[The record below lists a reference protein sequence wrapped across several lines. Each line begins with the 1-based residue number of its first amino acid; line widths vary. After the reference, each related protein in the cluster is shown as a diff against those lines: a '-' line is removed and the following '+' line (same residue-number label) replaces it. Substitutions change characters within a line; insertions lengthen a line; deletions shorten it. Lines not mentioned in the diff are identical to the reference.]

1 MNLIKRLWTEESGQG
16 MTEYALIL
24 GGIALAAVAVLF
36 LFGDAI
42 GEMFQNLLDQFQRT
56 PTP

>member
-24 GGIALAAVAVLF
+24 GGIALIAITAVF
-36 LFGDAI
+36 LFGDYI
-42 GEMFQNLLDQFQRT
+42 SEWFGTLRT
-56 PTP
+56 TLEEGPTR